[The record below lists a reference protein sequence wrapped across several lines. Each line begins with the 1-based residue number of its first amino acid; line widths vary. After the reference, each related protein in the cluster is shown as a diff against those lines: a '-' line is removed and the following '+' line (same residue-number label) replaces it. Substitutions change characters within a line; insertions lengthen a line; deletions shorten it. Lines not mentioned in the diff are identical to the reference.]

1 MPYAYLMEV
10 VYVMSSSGIS
20 LDFTNGRLETNA
32 SNSGSVYVSF
42 LPVSYLKHCL
52 VSRCVKL
59 LFDIR
64 IIGIN
69 ILAREM
75 ILNRYYKCQG
85 KMYLMINESI
95 HQKI

>member
-1 MPYAYLMEV
+1 
-10 VYVMSSSGIS
+10 MS
-20 LDFTNGRLETNA
+20 L
-32 SNSGSVYVSF
+32 

-75 ILNRYYKCQG
+75 ILNRC
-85 KMYLMINESI
+85 
-95 HQKI
+95 